1 MIVEQIYTSCLS
13 QGSYYIE
20 SNDEVAIID
29 PLREIDSYLEKAN
42 KRGSKIKY
50 IFETHLH
57 ADFIS
62 GHITLA
68 KKTGADIVYGP
79 NTETSFNK
87 LSAKDGQEFKIG
99 DLTIIALHTPG
110 HTLESTTY
118 LLKDETGNDHAI
130 FTGDTLF
137 IGDVG
142 RPDLSQNTNVD
153 TKFLA
158 GLLYDS
164 LRNKI
169 MTLDDEIIIYPGH
182 GEGSSCGKSLSSET
196 VGTLGNQKKTNYALR
211 ENMTKSEFIDE
222 VLEGLDLPPKYFPL
236 NVSMN
241 KNGYDDSKEVLQKNL
256 NPLDPDEFEDLI
268 SKRYVIVLDV
278 RHQDDFAKAHIPNSI
293 FIGLDGRFAPWVG
306 EILEDINTPIL
317 LVVPNGKEEEAI
329 TRLSRVGFD
338 HILGYLKGGIENW
351 TSKEKITSSID
362 YSKAS
367 VLKDLEN
374 KSKHLILDVRSHDE
388 HQNES
393 ISGSLNIP
401 LKSINKSIDQIN
413 FKSKFYIHCQG
424 GYRSMIAASILKKNG
439 IHSFSDVKGG
449 YNSIK
454 KASLKL

>member
-29 PLREIDSYLEKAN
+29 PLREIDSYLERAN

-142 RPDLSQNTNVD
+142 RPDLSQNTDVD
-153 TKFLA
+153 TKLFA

-222 VLEGLDLPPKYFPL
+222 VLEGLDLPPKYFPF

>member
-20 SNDEVAIID
+20 SNNEVAIID
-29 PLREIDSYLEKAN
+29 PIREIDLYIEKAN
-42 KRGSKIKY
+42 KKDCKVKY

-79 NTETSFNK
+79 DVETSFNK

-99 DLTIIALHTPG
+99 DVTIVAIHTPG
-110 HTLESTTY
+110 HTLESMTY
-118 LLKDETGNDHAI
+118 LLKDENGDDHAI

-137 IGDVG
+137 LGDVG
-142 RPDLSQNTNVD
+142 RPDLAQDTKVD
-153 TKFLA
+153 TKLLA

-182 GEGSSCGKSLSSET
+182 GEGSSCGKNLSSET
-196 VGTLGNQKKTNYALR
+196 VGTLGDQKKTNYALR
-211 ENMTKSEFIDE
+211 ESMSKSEFVDE
-222 VLEGLDLPPKYFPL
+222 LLDGLDKPPKYFPF

-256 NPLDPDEFEDLI
+256 NPLEPDKFEKLI
-268 SKRYVIVLDV
+268 LKRYVIVLDV
-278 RHQDDFAKAHIPNSI
+278 RHQDDFAKEHIPNSI

-317 LVVPNGKEEEAI
+317 LVVPNGREEEVI

-351 TSKEKITSSID
+351 KSKNKTTSSID
-362 YSKAS
+362 SSEAL

-374 KSKHLILDVRSHDE
+374 KSNNCILDVRSQNE

-393 ISGSLNIP
+393 ISGSVNIP
-401 LKSINKSIDQIN
+401 LTLINQSINQIN
-413 FKSKFYIHCQG
+413 FKSKFFIHCQG

-439 IHSFSDVKGG
+439 IHSFYDVKGG

-454 KASLKL
+454 KASLNI

>member
-29 PLREIDSYLEKAN
+29 PIREIDSYLEKAN

-142 RPDLSQNTNVD
+142 RPDLSQNTKVD
-153 TKFLA
+153 AKLFA

-182 GEGSSCGKSLSSET
+182 GEGSSCGKNLSSET
-196 VGTLGNQKKTNYALR
+196 IGTLGNQKKTNYALR

-222 VLEGLDLPPKYFPL
+222 VLDGLDKPPKYFPF

-256 NPLDPDEFEDLI
+256 NPLDPDKFEDLI

-317 LVVPNGKEEEAI
+317 LVVPNGREEEVI

-351 TSKEKITSSID
+351 TSKEKVTSSID
-362 YSKAS
+362 SSKAS

-393 ISGSLNIP
+393 ISDSLNIP

-413 FKSKFYIHCQG
+413 FKSIFYIHCQG

-439 IHSFSDVKGG
+439 IHSFSNVKGG

>member
-20 SNDEVAIID
+20 SNNEVAIID
-29 PLREIDSYLEKAN
+29 PIREIDLYIEKAN
-42 KRGSKIKY
+42 KKDCKVKY

-79 NTETSFNK
+79 DVETSFNK

-99 DLTIIALHTPG
+99 DVTIVAIHTPG
-110 HTLESTTY
+110 HTLESMTY
-118 LLKDETGNDHAI
+118 LLKDENGDDHAI

-137 IGDVG
+137 LGDVG
-142 RPDLSQNTNVD
+142 RPDLAQDTKVD
-153 TKFLA
+153 TKLLA

-182 GEGSSCGKSLSSET
+182 GEGSSCGKNLSSET
-196 VGTLGNQKKTNYALR
+196 VGTLGDQKKTNYALR
-211 ENMTKSEFIDE
+211 ENMSKSEFVDE
-222 VLEGLDLPPKYFPL
+222 LLDGLDKPPKYFPF

-256 NPLDPDEFEDLI
+256 NPLEPNKFEELI

-278 RHQDDFAKAHIPNSI
+278 RHQDDFAKEHIPNSI

-317 LVVPNGKEEEAI
+317 LVVPNGREKEVI
-329 TRLSRVGFD
+329 TRLARVGFD
-338 HILGYLKGGIENW
+338 HTLGYLKGGIENW
-351 TSKEKITSSID
+351 KSQDKVISSID
-362 YSKAS
+362 SSEAS
-367 VLKDLEN
+367 ALSDLEN
-374 KSKHLILDVRSHDE
+374 KSNNSILDVRNQNE

-401 LKSINKSIDQIN
+401 LIQINKSINQIN
-413 FKSKFYIHCQG
+413 FKPKFFIHCKG

-439 IHSFSDVKGG
+439 IHSFYNVKGG
-449 YNSIK
+449 FDSIK
-454 KASLKL
+454 KASLNI

>member
-142 RPDLSQNTNVD
+142 RPDLSQNTKVD
-153 TKFLA
+153 TKLLA

-169 MTLDDEIIIYPGH
+169 MPLNDKVIIYPGH

-196 VGTLGNQKKTNYALR
+196 VGTLGDQKKTNYALR

>member
-29 PLREIDSYLEKAN
+29 PIREIDSYLEKAN

-142 RPDLSQNTNVD
+142 RPDLSQNTKVD
-153 TKFLA
+153 AKLFA

-182 GEGSSCGKSLSSET
+182 GEGSSCGKNLSSET
-196 VGTLGNQKKTNYALR
+196 IGTLGNQKKTNYALR

-222 VLEGLDLPPKYFPL
+222 VLDGLDKPPKYFPF

-256 NPLDPDEFEDLI
+256 NPLDPDKFEDLI

-413 FKSKFYIHCQG
+413 FKSIFYIHCQG

>member
-20 SNDEVAIID
+20 SNDEAAIID
-29 PLREIDSYLEKAN
+29 PIREIDSYLEKAN

-142 RPDLSQNTNVD
+142 RPDLSQNTKVD
-153 TKFLA
+153 TKLLA

-182 GEGSSCGKSLSSET
+182 GEGSSCGKNLSSET
-196 VGTLGNQKKTNYALR
+196 IGTLGNQKKTNYALR

-222 VLEGLDLPPKYFPL
+222 VLDGLDKPPKYFPF

-256 NPLDPDEFEDLI
+256 NPLDPDKFEDLI

-317 LVVPNGKEEEAI
+317 LVVPNGREEEVI

-439 IHSFSDVKGG
+439 IHSFSNVKGG

>member
-20 SNDEVAIID
+20 SNNEVAIID
-29 PLREIDSYLEKAN
+29 PIREIDSYLEKAN

-79 NTETSFNK
+79 NAETSFNK

-142 RPDLSQNTNVD
+142 RPDLSQNTKVD
-153 TKFLA
+153 TKLLA

-169 MTLDDEIIIYPGH
+169 MPLDDEIIIYPGH
-182 GEGSSCGKSLSSET
+182 GEGSSCGKTLSSET
-196 VGTLGNQKKTNYALR
+196 IGTLGNQKKTNYALR
-211 ENMTKSEFIDE
+211 ENMTKSEFINE
-222 VLEGLDLPPKYFPL
+222 VLDGLDIPPKYFPF

-256 NPLDPDEFEDLI
+256 NPLNPDKFEDLI
-268 SKRYVIVLDV
+268 SKRDVIVLDV

-293 FIGLDGRFAPWVG
+293 FIGLEGRFAPWVG

-317 LVVPNGKEEEAI
+317 LVVPNGREEEVI

-362 YSKAS
+362 SSNAS
-367 VLKDLEN
+367 FLKDLEN

-439 IHSFSDVKGG
+439 IYSFSDVKGG

>member
-20 SNDEVAIID
+20 SNNEVAIID
-29 PLREIDSYLEKAN
+29 PIREIDLYIEKAN
-42 KRGSKIKY
+42 KKDCKVKY

-79 NTETSFNK
+79 DVETSFNK

-99 DLTIIALHTPG
+99 DVTIVAIHTPG
-110 HTLESTTY
+110 HTLESMTY
-118 LLKDETGNDHAI
+118 LLKDENGDDHAI

-137 IGDVG
+137 LGDVG
-142 RPDLSQNTNVD
+142 RPDLAQDTKVD
-153 TKFLA
+153 TKLLA

-182 GEGSSCGKSLSSET
+182 GEGSSCGKNLSSET
-196 VGTLGNQKKTNYALR
+196 VGTLGDQKKTNYALR
-211 ENMTKSEFIDE
+211 ENMSKSEFVDE
-222 VLEGLDLPPKYFPL
+222 LLDGLDKPPKYFPF

-256 NPLDPDEFEDLI
+256 NPLEPDKFEELI

-278 RHQDDFAKAHIPNSI
+278 RHQDDFAKEHIPNSI

-317 LVVPNGKEEEAI
+317 LVVPNGREEEVI

-351 TSKEKITSSID
+351 KSKNKTTSSIH
-362 YSKAS
+362 SSEAF

-374 KSKHLILDVRSHDE
+374 KSNNCILDVRSQNE

-393 ISGSLNIP
+393 ISGSMNIP
-401 LKSINKSIDQIN
+401 LTLINQSINQIN
-413 FKSKFYIHCQG
+413 FKSKFFIHCQG

-439 IHSFSDVKGG
+439 IHSFYDVKGG

-454 KASLKL
+454 KASLNI

>member
-29 PLREIDSYLEKAN
+29 PLREIDSYLERAN

-118 LLKDETGNDHAI
+118 LLKDETGNDYAI

-142 RPDLSQNTNVD
+142 RPDLSQNTDVD
-153 TKFLA
+153 TKLFA

-222 VLEGLDLPPKYFPL
+222 VLEGLDLPPKYFPF

>member
-20 SNDEVAIID
+20 SNNEVAIID
-29 PLREIDSYLEKAN
+29 PIREIDSYLEKAN

-79 NTETSFNK
+79 NAETSFNK

-137 IGDVG
+137 LGDVG
-142 RPDLSQNTNVD
+142 RPDLSQNTKVD
-153 TKFLA
+153 TKLLA

-169 MTLDDEIIIYPGH
+169 MPLDDEIIIYPGH
-182 GEGSSCGKSLSSET
+182 GEGSSCGKTLSSET
-196 VGTLGNQKKTNYALR
+196 IGTLGNQKKTNYALR
-211 ENMTKSEFIDE
+211 ENMTKSEFINE
-222 VLEGLDLPPKYFPL
+222 VLDGLDIPPKYFPF

-256 NPLDPDEFEDLI
+256 NPLDPDKFEDLI
-268 SKRYVIVLDV
+268 SKRDVIVLDV

-293 FIGLDGRFAPWVG
+293 FIGLEGRFAPWVG

-317 LVVPNGKEEEAI
+317 LVVPNEREEEVI

-362 YSKAS
+362 SSNAS
-367 VLKDLEN
+367 FLKDLEN
-374 KSKHLILDVRSHDE
+374 KSKHLILDVRNHDE

-401 LKSINKSIDQIN
+401 LQSINRSIDQIN

-454 KASLKL
+454 KLV

>member
-142 RPDLSQNTNVD
+142 RPDLSQNTKVD
-153 TKFLA
+153 GKLLA

-169 MTLDDEIIIYPGH
+169 MPLDDKVIIYPGH

-196 VGTLGNQKKTNYALR
+196 VGTLGDQKKTNYALR

-268 SKRYVIVLDV
+268 EKRNAIILDV

-317 LVVPNGKEEEAI
+317 LVVPNGREEEVI

-338 HILGYLKGGIENW
+338 HTLGFLKGGIENW
-351 TSKEKITSSID
+351 TSKEKTTSSMD
-362 YSKAS
+362 SSKAS

-393 ISGSLNIP
+393 IAGSLNIP

>member
-29 PLREIDSYLEKAN
+29 PIREIDSYLEKAN

-142 RPDLSQNTNVD
+142 RPDLSQNAKVD
-153 TKFLA
+153 TKHLA

-169 MTLDDEIIIYPGH
+169 MPLDDKVIIYPGH

-196 VGTLGNQKKTNYALR
+196 VGTLGDQKKTNYALR

-241 KNGYDDSKEVLQKNL
+241 KNGYDDSKEVLEKNL

-268 SKRYVIVLDV
+268 EKRNAIILDV

-317 LVVPNGKEEEAI
+317 LVVPNGREEEVI

-351 TSKEKITSSID
+351 TSKEKVTSSID
-362 YSKAS
+362 SSKAS
-367 VLKDLEN
+367 VLKDLQN

>member
-20 SNDEVAIID
+20 SNNEVAIID
-29 PLREIDSYLEKAN
+29 PIREIDSYLEKAN

-79 NTETSFNK
+79 NAETSFNK

-99 DLTIIALHTPG
+99 NLTIIALHTPG
-110 HTLESTTY
+110 HSLESTTY

-137 IGDVG
+137 LGDVG
-142 RPDLSQNTNVD
+142 RPDLSQNTKVD
-153 TKFLA
+153 TKLLA

-169 MTLDDEIIIYPGH
+169 MPLDDEIIIYPGH
-182 GEGSSCGKSLSSET
+182 GEGSSCGKTLSSET
-196 VGTLGNQKKTNYALR
+196 IGTLGNQKKTNYALR
-211 ENMTKSEFIDE
+211 ENMTKSEFINE
-222 VLEGLDLPPKYFPL
+222 VLDGLDIPPKYFPF

-256 NPLDPDEFEDLI
+256 NPLDPDKFEDLI
-268 SKRYVIVLDV
+268 SKRDVIVLDV

-293 FIGLDGRFAPWVG
+293 FIGLEGRFAPWVG

-317 LVVPNGKEEEAI
+317 LVVPNGREEEVI

-362 YSKAS
+362 SSNAS
-367 VLKDLEN
+367 FLKDLEN
-374 KSKHLILDVRSHDE
+374 KSKHLILDVRNHDE
-388 HQNES
+388 HKNES

-401 LKSINKSIDQIN
+401 LQSINRSIDQIN

-454 KASLKL
+454 KLV

>member
-20 SNDEVAIID
+20 SNNEVAIID
-29 PLREIDSYLEKAN
+29 PIREIDSYIERASKTN
-42 KRGSKIKY
+42 SKIKY

-68 KKTGADIVYGP
+68 KRTGADIVYGP
-79 NTETSFNK
+79 DVETSFNI

-99 DLTIIALHTPG
+99 NITIHAIHTPG

-118 LLKDETGNDHAI
+118 LLKDENGDEYAI

-142 RPDLSQNTNVD
+142 RPDLSQNSEVD
-153 TKFLA
+153 SKYLA

-169 MTLDDEIIIYPGH
+169 MTLDDKIIIYPAH
-182 GEGSSCGKSLSSET
+182 GEGSSCGKNLSSET
-196 VGTLGNQKKTNYALR
+196 FGTLGDQKKTNYALR
-211 ENMTKSEFIDE
+211 ENMTKIEFIDE
-222 VLEGLDLPPKYFPL
+222 LLDGLDKPPKYFPL

-241 KNGYDDSKEVLQKNL
+241 KNGYDDSKEVLEKNL
-256 NPLDPDEFEDLI
+256 NPLDPDKFEELI
-268 SKRYVIVLDV
+268 SKRNAIVLDV

-306 EILEDINTPIL
+306 EILEDINTPL
-317 LVVPNGKEEEAI
+317 LVLVPNGREEEVI

-338 HILGYLKGGIENW
+338 HTLGYLEGGIENW
-351 TSKEKITSSID
+351 KLKGKLTSSID
-362 YSKAS
+362 STEGS

-374 KSKHLILDVRSHDE
+374 KSNNSILDVRSQSE

-401 LKSINKSIDQIN
+401 LKLVNQSINQID
-413 FKSKFYIHCQG
+413 FKSKFFIHCQG

-439 IHSFSDVKGG
+439 IHSFYDVKGG

-454 KASLKL
+454 KASLNT

>member
-20 SNDEVAIID
+20 SNNEVAIID
-29 PLREIDSYLEKAN
+29 PIREIDSYLEKAN

-79 NTETSFNK
+79 NAETSFNK

-110 HTLESTTY
+110 HSLESTTY

-137 IGDVG
+137 LGDVG
-142 RPDLSQNTNVD
+142 RPDLSQNTKVD
-153 TKFLA
+153 TKLLA

-169 MTLDDEIIIYPGH
+169 MPLDDEIIIYPGH
-182 GEGSSCGKSLSSET
+182 GEGSSCGKTLSSET
-196 VGTLGNQKKTNYALR
+196 IGTLGNQKKTNYALR
-211 ENMTKSEFIDE
+211 ENMTKSEFINE
-222 VLEGLDLPPKYFPL
+222 VLDGLDIPPKYFPF

-256 NPLDPDEFEDLI
+256 NPLDPDKFEDLI
-268 SKRYVIVLDV
+268 SKRDVIVLDV

-293 FIGLDGRFAPWVG
+293 FIGLEGRFAPWVG

-317 LVVPNGKEEEAI
+317 LVVPNGREEEVI

-362 YSKAS
+362 SSNAS
-367 VLKDLEN
+367 FLKDLEN
-374 KSKHLILDVRSHDE
+374 KSKHLILDVRNHDE

-401 LKSINKSIDQIN
+401 LQSINRSIDQIN

-454 KASLKL
+454 KLV

>member
-20 SNDEVAIID
+20 SNNEVAIID
-29 PLREIDSYLEKAN
+29 PIREIDSYIERASKTN
-42 KRGSKIKY
+42 SKIKY

-68 KKTGADIVYGP
+68 KRTGADIVYGP
-79 NTETSFNK
+79 DVETSFNI

-99 DLTIIALHTPG
+99 DITIHAIHTPG

-118 LLKDETGNDHAI
+118 LLKDENGDEYAI

-142 RPDLSQNTNVD
+142 RPDLSQNSEVD
-153 TKFLA
+153 SKYLA

-169 MTLDDEIIIYPGH
+169 MTLDDKIIIYPAH
-182 GEGSSCGKSLSSET
+182 GEGSSCGKNLSSET
-196 VGTLGNQKKTNYALR
+196 FGTLGDQKKTNYALR
-211 ENMTKSEFIDE
+211 ENMTKIEFIDE
-222 VLEGLDLPPKYFPL
+222 LLDGLDKPPKYFPL

-241 KNGYDDSKEVLQKNL
+241 KNGYDDSKEVLEKNL
-256 NPLDPDEFEDLI
+256 NPLDPDKFEELI
-268 SKRYVIVLDV
+268 SKRNAIVLDV

-306 EILEDINTPIL
+306 EILEDINTPL
-317 LVVPNGKEEEAI
+317 LVLVPNGREEEVI

-338 HILGYLKGGIENW
+338 HTLGYLEGGIKNW
-351 TSKEKITSSID
+351 KSKGKLISSID
-362 YSKAS
+362 STEGS

-374 KSKHLILDVRSHDE
+374 KSNNSILDVRSQSE

-393 ISGSLNIP
+393 ILGSLNIP
-401 LKSINKSIDQIN
+401 LKLVNQSINQIN
-413 FKSKFYIHCQG
+413 FKSKFFIHCQG

-439 IHSFSDVKGG
+439 IHSFYDVKGG

-454 KASLKL
+454 KASLNT

>member
-29 PLREIDSYLEKAN
+29 PLREIDSYLERAN

-153 TKFLA
+153 TKLLA

-222 VLEGLDLPPKYFPL
+222 VLEGLDLPPKYFPF

>member
-29 PLREIDSYLEKAN
+29 PIREIDSYLEKAN

-142 RPDLSQNTNVD
+142 RPDLSQNTKVD
-153 TKFLA
+153 AKLFA

-182 GEGSSCGKSLSSET
+182 GEGSSCGKNLSSET
-196 VGTLGNQKKTNYALR
+196 IGTLGNQKKTNYALR

-222 VLEGLDLPPKYFPL
+222 VLDGLDKPPKYFPF

-256 NPLDPDEFEDLI
+256 NPLDPDKFEDLI

-317 LVVPNGKEEEAI
+317 LVVPNGREEEVI

-351 TSKEKITSSID
+351 TSKEKVTSSID
-362 YSKAS
+362 SSKAS

-393 ISGSLNIP
+393 ISDSLNIP

-413 FKSKFYIHCQG
+413 FKSIFYIHCQG

-439 IHSFSDVKGG
+439 IHSFSNIKEG

>member
-29 PLREIDSYLEKAN
+29 PIREIDSYLEKAN

-142 RPDLSQNTNVD
+142 RPDLSQNTKVD
-153 TKFLA
+153 AKLFA

-182 GEGSSCGKSLSSET
+182 GEGSSCGKNLSSET
-196 VGTLGNQKKTNYALR
+196 IGTLGNQKKTNYALR

-222 VLEGLDLPPKYFPL
+222 VLDGLDKPPKYFPF

-256 NPLDPDEFEDLI
+256 NPLDPDKFEDLI

-317 LVVPNGKEEEAI
+317 LVVPNGREEEVI

-351 TSKEKITSSID
+351 TSKEKVTSSID
-362 YSKAS
+362 SSKAS

-393 ISGSLNIP
+393 ISDSLNIP

-413 FKSKFYIHCQG
+413 FKSIFYIHCQG

-439 IHSFSDVKGG
+439 IHSFSNVKGG

-454 KASLKL
+454 NASLKL

>member
-20 SNDEVAIID
+20 RNDEVAIID
-29 PLREIDSYLEKAN
+29 PIREIDSYLEKAN

-79 NTETSFNK
+79 NAETSFNK

-110 HTLESTTY
+110 HSLESTTY

-137 IGDVG
+137 LGDVG
-142 RPDLSQNTNVD
+142 RPDLSQNTKVD
-153 TKFLA
+153 TKLLA

-169 MTLDDEIIIYPGH
+169 MPLDDEIIIYPGH
-182 GEGSSCGKSLSSET
+182 GEGSSCGKTLSSET
-196 VGTLGNQKKTNYALR
+196 IGTLGNQKKTNYALR
-211 ENMTKSEFIDE
+211 ENMTKSEFINE
-222 VLEGLDLPPKYFPL
+222 VLDGLDIPPKYFPF

-256 NPLDPDEFEDLI
+256 NPLDPDKFEDLI
-268 SKRYVIVLDV
+268 SKRDVIVLDV

-293 FIGLDGRFAPWVG
+293 FIGLEGRFAPWVG

-317 LVVPNGKEEEAI
+317 LVVPNGREEEVI

-362 YSKAS
+362 SSNAS
-367 VLKDLEN
+367 FLKDLEN
-374 KSKHLILDVRSHDE
+374 KSKHLILDVRNHDE

-401 LKSINKSIDQIN
+401 LQSINRSIDQIN

-454 KASLKL
+454 KLV

>member
-1 MIVEQIYTSCLS
+1 M
-13 QGSYYIE
+13 
-20 SNDEVAIID
+20 
-29 PLREIDSYLEKAN
+29 
-42 KRGSKIKY
+42 
-50 IFETHLH
+50 
-57 ADFIS
+57 
-62 GHITLA
+62 
-68 KKTGADIVYGP
+68 
-79 NTETSFNK
+79 
-87 LSAKDGQEFKIG
+87 
-99 DLTIIALHTPG
+99 HTPG
-110 HTLESTTY
+110 HSLESTTY

-137 IGDVG
+137 LGDVG
-142 RPDLSQNTNVD
+142 RPDLSQNTKVD
-153 TKFLA
+153 TKLLA

-169 MTLDDEIIIYPGH
+169 MPLDDEIIIYPGH
-182 GEGSSCGKSLSSET
+182 GEGSSCGKTLSSET
-196 VGTLGNQKKTNYALR
+196 IGTLGNQKKTNYALR
-211 ENMTKSEFIDE
+211 ENMTKSEFINE
-222 VLEGLDLPPKYFPL
+222 VLDGLDIPPKYFPF

-256 NPLDPDEFEDLI
+256 NPLDPDKFEDLI
-268 SKRYVIVLDV
+268 SKRDVNVLVV

-293 FIGLDGRFAPWVG
+293 FIGLEGRFAPWVG

-317 LVVPNGKEEEAI
+317 LVVPNGREEEVI

-362 YSKAS
+362 SSNAS
-367 VLKDLEN
+367 FLKDLEN
-374 KSKHLILDVRSHDE
+374 KSKHLILDVRNHDE

-401 LKSINKSIDQIN
+401 LQSINRSIDQIN

-454 KASLKL
+454 KLV

>member
-20 SNDEVAIID
+20 SNNEVAIID
-29 PLREIDSYLEKAN
+29 PIREIDSYIDRASKTN
-42 KRGSKIKY
+42 SKIKY

-68 KKTGADIVYGP
+68 KRTGADIVYGP
-79 NTETSFNK
+79 DVETSFNI

-99 DLTIIALHTPG
+99 DITIHAIHTPG

-118 LLKDETGNDHAI
+118 LLKDENGDEYAI

-142 RPDLSQNTNVD
+142 RPDLSQNSEVD
-153 TKFLA
+153 SKYLA

-169 MTLDDEIIIYPGH
+169 MTLNDKIIIYPAH
-182 GEGSSCGKSLSSET
+182 GEGSSCGKNLSSET
-196 VGTLGNQKKTNYALR
+196 FGTLGDQKKTNYALR
-211 ENMTKSEFIDE
+211 ENMTKTEFIDE
-222 VLEGLDLPPKYFPL
+222 LLDGLDKPPKYFPL

-241 KNGYDDSKEVLQKNL
+241 KNGYDDSKEVLEKNL
-256 NPLDPDEFEDLI
+256 NPLDPDKFEELI
-268 SKRYVIVLDV
+268 SKRNAIVLDV
-278 RHQDDFAKAHIPNSI
+278 RHQDDFAKEHIPNSI

-306 EILEDINTPIL
+306 EILEDINTPL
-317 LVVPNGKEEEAI
+317 LLLVPNGREEEVI

-338 HILGYLKGGIENW
+338 HTLGYLEGGIKNW
-351 TSKEKITSSID
+351 KSKGKLTSSID
-362 YSKAS
+362 STEGS

-374 KSKHLILDVRSHDE
+374 KSNNSILDVRSQNE

-393 ISGSLNIP
+393 ILGSLNIP
-401 LKSINKSIDQIN
+401 LKLVNQSINQID
-413 FKSKFYIHCQG
+413 FKSKFFIHCQG

-439 IHSFSDVKGG
+439 IHSFFDVKGG
-449 YNSIK
+449 YSSIK
-454 KASLKL
+454 KASLNI

>member
-20 SNDEVAIID
+20 SNNEVAIID
-29 PLREIDSYLEKAN
+29 PIREIDSYLEKAN

-79 NTETSFNK
+79 NAETSFNK

-142 RPDLSQNTNVD
+142 RPDLSQNSKID
-153 TKFLA
+153 TKHLA

-169 MTLDDEIIIYPGH
+169 MPLDDKVIIYPGH

-196 VGTLGNQKKTNYALR
+196 VGTLGDQKKTNYALR

-222 VLEGLDLPPKYFPL
+222 VLEGLDLPPKYFPF

-256 NPLDPDEFEDLI
+256 NPLDPDKFEDLI

-317 LVVPNGKEEEAI
+317 LVVPNGREEEVI

-362 YSKAS
+362 SSNAS
-367 VLKDLEN
+367 FLKDLEN
-374 KSKHLILDVRSHDE
+374 KPKHLILDVRNHDE

-401 LKSINKSIDQIN
+401 LQSINRSIDQIN
-413 FKSKFYIHCQG
+413 FKSKFYLHCQG

-454 KASLKL
+454 KLV

>member
-29 PLREIDSYLEKAN
+29 PIREIDSYLEKAN

-142 RPDLSQNTNVD
+142 RPDLSQNTKVD
-153 TKFLA
+153 AKLFA

-182 GEGSSCGKSLSSET
+182 GEGSSCGKNLSSET
-196 VGTLGNQKKTNYALR
+196 IGTLGNQKKTNYALR

-222 VLEGLDLPPKYFPL
+222 VLDGLDKPPKYFPF

-241 KNGYDDSKEVLQKNL
+241 KNGYDDSKEVLEKNL
-256 NPLDPDEFEDLI
+256 NPLDPDKFEDLI

-317 LVVPNGKEEEAI
+317 LVVPNGREEEVI

-351 TSKEKITSSID
+351 TSKEKVTSSID
-362 YSKAS
+362 SSKAS

-393 ISGSLNIP
+393 ISDSLNIP

-413 FKSKFYIHCQG
+413 FKSIFYIHCQG

-439 IHSFSDVKGG
+439 IHSFSNVKEG

>member
-1 MIVEQIYTSCLS
+1 M
-13 QGSYYIE
+13 
-20 SNDEVAIID
+20 
-29 PLREIDSYLEKAN
+29 
-42 KRGSKIKY
+42 
-50 IFETHLH
+50 
-57 ADFIS
+57 
-62 GHITLA
+62 
-68 KKTGADIVYGP
+68 
-79 NTETSFNK
+79 
-87 LSAKDGQEFKIG
+87 
-99 DLTIIALHTPG
+99 HTPG

-142 RPDLSQNTNVD
+142 RPDLSQNAKVD
-153 TKFLA
+153 TKHLA
-158 GLLYDS
+158 ALLYDS

-169 MTLDDEIIIYPGH
+169 MPLDDKVIIYPGH

-196 VGTLGNQKKTNYALR
+196 VGTLGDQKKTNYALR

-241 KNGYDDSKEVLQKNL
+241 KNGYDDSKEVLEKNL

-268 SKRYVIVLDV
+268 EKRNAIILDV

-317 LVVPNGKEEEAI
+317 LVVPNGREEEVI
-329 TRLSRVGFD
+329 IRLSRVGFD
-338 HILGYLKGGIENW
+338 HTLGFLKGGIENW
-351 TSKEKITSSID
+351 KSKEKTISSID
-362 YSKAS
+362 SSESS

>member
-20 SNDEVAIID
+20 SNNEVAIID
-29 PLREIDSYLEKAN
+29 PIREIDSYLEKAN

-79 NTETSFNK
+79 NAETSFNK

-110 HTLESTTY
+110 HSLESTTY

-137 IGDVG
+137 LGDVG
-142 RPDLSQNTNVD
+142 RPDLSQNTKVD
-153 TKFLA
+153 TKLLA

-169 MTLDDEIIIYPGH
+169 MPLDDEIIIYPGH
-182 GEGSSCGKSLSSET
+182 GEGSSCGKTLSSET
-196 VGTLGNQKKTNYALR
+196 IGTLGNQKKTNYALR
-211 ENMTKSEFIDE
+211 ENMTKSEFINE
-222 VLEGLDLPPKYFPL
+222 VLDGLDIPPKYFPF

-256 NPLDPDEFEDLI
+256 NPLDPDKFEDLI
-268 SKRYVIVLDV
+268 SKRDVIVLDV

-293 FIGLDGRFAPWVG
+293 FIGLEGRFAPWVG

-317 LVVPNGKEEEAI
+317 LVVPNGREEEVI

-362 YSKAS
+362 SSNAS
-367 VLKDLEN
+367 FLKDLEN
-374 KSKHLILDVRSHDE
+374 KPKHLILDVRNHDE

-401 LKSINKSIDQIN
+401 LQSINRSIDQIN

-454 KASLKL
+454 KLV

>member
-20 SNDEVAIID
+20 SNNEVAIID
-29 PLREIDSYLEKAN
+29 PIREIDSYIERASKTN
-42 KRGSKIKY
+42 SKIKY

-68 KKTGADIVYGP
+68 KRTGADIVYGP
-79 NTETSFNK
+79 DVETSFNI

-99 DLTIIALHTPG
+99 DITIHAIHTPG

-118 LLKDETGNDHAI
+118 LLKDENGDEYAI

-142 RPDLSQNTNVD
+142 RPDLSQNSEVD
-153 TKFLA
+153 SKYLA

-169 MTLDDEIIIYPGH
+169 MTLDDKIIIYPAH
-182 GEGSSCGKSLSSET
+182 GEGSSCGKNLSSET
-196 VGTLGNQKKTNYALR
+196 FGTLGDQKKTNYALR
-211 ENMTKSEFIDE
+211 ENMTKIEFIDE
-222 VLEGLDLPPKYFPL
+222 LLDGLDKPPKYFPL

-241 KNGYDDSKEVLQKNL
+241 KNGYDDSKEVLEKNL
-256 NPLDPDEFEDLI
+256 NPLDPDKFEELI
-268 SKRYVIVLDV
+268 SKRNAIVLDV

-306 EILEDINTPIL
+306 EILEDINTPL
-317 LVVPNGKEEEAI
+317 LLLVPNGREEEVI

-338 HILGYLKGGIENW
+338 HTLGYLEGGIKNW
-351 TSKEKITSSID
+351 KSKGKLTSSID
-362 YSKAS
+362 STKGS

-374 KSKHLILDVRSHDE
+374 KSNNSILDVRSQNE

-393 ISGSLNIP
+393 ILGSLNIP
-401 LKSINKSIDQIN
+401 LKLVNQSINQID
-413 FKSKFYIHCQG
+413 FKSKFFIHCQG

-439 IHSFSDVKGG
+439 IHSFYDVKGG

-454 KASLKL
+454 KASLNT

>member
-29 PLREIDSYLEKAN
+29 PIREIDSYLEKAN

-142 RPDLSQNTNVD
+142 RPDLSQNTKVD
-153 TKFLA
+153 AKLFA

-182 GEGSSCGKSLSSET
+182 GEGSSCGKNLSSET
-196 VGTLGNQKKTNYALR
+196 IGTLGNQKKTNYALR

-222 VLEGLDLPPKYFPL
+222 VLDGLDKPPKYFPF

-256 NPLDPDEFEDLI
+256 NPLDPDKFEDLI

-306 EILEDINTPIL
+306 EILEEINTPIL
-317 LVVPNGKEEEAI
+317 LVVPNGREEEVI

-351 TSKEKITSSID
+351 TSKEKVTSSID
-362 YSKAS
+362 SSKAS

-393 ISGSLNIP
+393 ISDSLNIP

-413 FKSKFYIHCQG
+413 FKSIFYIHCQG

-439 IHSFSDVKGG
+439 IHSFSNVKGG

>member
-20 SNDEVAIID
+20 SNNEVAIID
-29 PLREIDSYLEKAN
+29 PIREIDSYIERASKTN
-42 KRGSKIKY
+42 SKIKY

-68 KKTGADIVYGP
+68 KRTGADIVYGP
-79 NTETSFNK
+79 DVETSFNI

-99 DLTIIALHTPG
+99 NITIHAIHTPG

-118 LLKDETGNDHAI
+118 LLKDENGDEYAI

-142 RPDLSQNTNVD
+142 RPDLSQNSEVD
-153 TKFLA
+153 SRYLA

-169 MTLDDEIIIYPGH
+169 MTLDDKIIIYPAH
-182 GEGSSCGKSLSSET
+182 GEGSSCGKNLSSET
-196 VGTLGNQKKTNYALR
+196 FGTLGDQKKTNYALR
-211 ENMTKSEFIDE
+211 ENMTKIEFIDE
-222 VLEGLDLPPKYFPL
+222 LLDGLDKPPKYFPL

-241 KNGYDDSKEVLQKNL
+241 KNGYDDSKEVLEKNL
-256 NPLDPDEFEDLI
+256 NPLDPDKFEELI
-268 SKRYVIVLDV
+268 SKRNAIVLDV
-278 RHQDDFAKAHIPNSI
+278 RHQDDLAKAHILNSI

-306 EILEDINTPIL
+306 EILEDITTPL
-317 LVVPNGKEEEAI
+317 LVLVPNGREEEVI

-338 HILGYLKGGIENW
+338 HTLGYLKGGIENW
-351 TSKEKITSSID
+351 KSKGKLTSSID
-362 YSKAS
+362 STEGS

-374 KSKHLILDVRSHDE
+374 KSNNSILDVRSQSE

-393 ISGSLNIP
+393 ILGSLNIP
-401 LKSINKSIDQIN
+401 LKLVNQSINQIN
-413 FKSKFYIHCQG
+413 FKSKFFIHCQG

-439 IHSFSDVKGG
+439 IHSFYDVKGG

-454 KASLKL
+454 KASLNT

>member
-29 PLREIDSYLEKAN
+29 PIREIDSYLEKAN

-142 RPDLSQNTNVD
+142 RPDLSQNAKVD
-153 TKFLA
+153 TKHLA

-256 NPLDPDEFEDLI
+256 NPLDPDKFEDLI

-351 TSKEKITSSID
+351 TSKEKVTSSID
-362 YSKAS
+362 SSKAS

-439 IHSFSDVKGG
+439 IHSFSNVKGG

>member
-20 SNDEVAIID
+20 SNNEVAIID
-29 PLREIDSYLEKAN
+29 PIREIDSYLEKSN

-79 NTETSFNK
+79 NAETSFNK

-110 HTLESTTY
+110 HSLESTTY

-137 IGDVG
+137 LGDVG
-142 RPDLSQNTNVD
+142 RPDLSQNTKVD
-153 TKFLA
+153 TKLLA

-169 MTLDDEIIIYPGH
+169 MPLDDEIIIYPGH
-182 GEGSSCGKSLSSET
+182 GEGSSCGKTLSSET
-196 VGTLGNQKKTNYALR
+196 IGTLGNQKKTNYALR
-211 ENMTKSEFIDE
+211 ENMTKSEFINE
-222 VLEGLDLPPKYFPL
+222 VLDGLDIPPKYFPF

-256 NPLDPDEFEDLI
+256 NPLDPDKFEDLI
-268 SKRYVIVLDV
+268 SKRDVIVLDV

-293 FIGLDGRFAPWVG
+293 FIGLEGRFAPWVG

-317 LVVPNGKEEEAI
+317 LVVPNGREEEVI

-362 YSKAS
+362 SSNAS
-367 VLKDLEN
+367 FLKDLEN
-374 KSKHLILDVRSHDE
+374 KSKHLILDVRNHDE

-401 LKSINKSIDQIN
+401 LQSINRSIDQIN

-454 KASLKL
+454 KLV

>member
-20 SNDEVAIID
+20 SNNEVAIID
-29 PLREIDSYLEKAN
+29 PIREIDLYIEKAN
-42 KRGSKIKY
+42 KKDCKVKY

-79 NTETSFNK
+79 DVETSFNK

-99 DLTIIALHTPG
+99 DVTIVAIHTPG
-110 HTLESTTY
+110 HTLESMTY
-118 LLKDETGNDHAI
+118 LLKDENGDDHAI

-137 IGDVG
+137 LGDVG
-142 RPDLSQNTNVD
+142 RPDLAQDTKVD
-153 TKFLA
+153 TKLLA

-182 GEGSSCGKSLSSET
+182 GEGSSCGKNLSSET
-196 VGTLGNQKKTNYALR
+196 VGTLGDQKKTNYALR
-211 ENMTKSEFIDE
+211 ENMSKSEFVDE
-222 VLEGLDLPPKYFPL
+222 LLDGLDKPPKYFPF

-256 NPLDPDEFEDLI
+256 NPLEPDKFEELI
-268 SKRYVIVLDV
+268 LKRYVIVLDV
-278 RHQDDFAKAHIPNSI
+278 RHQDDFAKEHIPNSI

-317 LVVPNGKEEEAI
+317 LVVPNEREEEVI

-351 TSKEKITSSID
+351 KSKNKTTSSID
-362 YSKAS
+362 SSEAL

-374 KSKHLILDVRSHDE
+374 KSNNCILDVRSQNE

-393 ISGSLNIP
+393 ISGSVNIP
-401 LKSINKSIDQIN
+401 LTLINQSINQIN
-413 FKSKFYIHCQG
+413 FKSKFFIHCQG

-439 IHSFSDVKGG
+439 IHSFYDVKGG

-454 KASLKL
+454 KASLNI

>member
-20 SNDEVAIID
+20 SNNEVAIID
-29 PLREIDSYLEKAN
+29 PIREIDSYLEKAN

-79 NTETSFNK
+79 NAETSFNK

-110 HTLESTTY
+110 HSLESTTY

-137 IGDVG
+137 LGDVG
-142 RPDLSQNTNVD
+142 RPDLSQNTKVD
-153 TKFLA
+153 TKLLA

-169 MTLDDEIIIYPGH
+169 MPLDDEIIIYPGH
-182 GEGSSCGKSLSSET
+182 GEGSSCGKTLSSET
-196 VGTLGNQKKTNYALR
+196 IGTLGNQKKTNYALR
-211 ENMTKSEFIDE
+211 ENMTKSEFINE
-222 VLEGLDLPPKYFPL
+222 VLDGLDIPPKYFPF

-256 NPLDPDEFEDLI
+256 NPLDPDKFEDLI
-268 SKRYVIVLDV
+268 SKRDVIVLDV

-293 FIGLDGRFAPWVG
+293 FIGLEGRFAPWVG
-306 EILEDINTPIL
+306 EILEDIYTPIL
-317 LVVPNGKEEEAI
+317 LVVPNGREEEVI

-362 YSKAS
+362 SSNAS
-367 VLKDLEN
+367 FLKDLEN
-374 KSKHLILDVRSHDE
+374 KSKHLILDVRNHDE

-401 LKSINKSIDQIN
+401 LQSINRSIDQIN

-454 KASLKL
+454 KLV